1 MHQIKLFCG
10 IEGETQ
16 RLETEVNTWIREAKP
31 KSIVNVFG
39 NMSPQAVMPQGE
51 NKRVSQETGSRR
63 FAPSDIFLCIVYE
76 A

>member
-10 IEGETQ
+10 IEGETH
-16 RLETEVNTWIREAKP
+16 RLETEVNSWIREAKP
-31 KSIVNVFG
+31 KSIVNIFG

-63 FAPSDIFLCIVYE
+63 FAPSDIFLCIVYD